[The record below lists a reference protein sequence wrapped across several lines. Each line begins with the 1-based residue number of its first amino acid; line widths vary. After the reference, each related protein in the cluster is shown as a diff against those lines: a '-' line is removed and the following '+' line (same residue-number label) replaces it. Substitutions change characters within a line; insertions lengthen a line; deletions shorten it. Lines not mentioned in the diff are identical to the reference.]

1 VELLLRALRR
11 RVKLLRLVLLR
22 RLGLVGVLNVRRMLD
37 LEVVMARRGG
47 RGGGCCGGSGGR
59 LVASG
64 GGLED
69 VFESLARRL
78 FALRLL
84 LRRWRLQLL
93 LLLLIGSRLEVV
105 ERGVRVAGVEMLVLQ
120 LELLVR
126 LEDDWRLLL
135 LLLLL
140 LLRGRLLLL
149 LLLLLLPGRE
159 AGRSRSRRG
168 VYRNGLGR
176 RDGGGSD

>member
-1 VELLLRALRR
+1 
-11 RVKLLRLVLLR
+11 
-22 RLGLVGVLNVRRMLD
+22 
-37 LEVVMARRGG
+37 
-47 RGGGCCGGSGGR
+47 
-59 LVASG
+59 
-64 GGLED
+64 
-69 VFESLARRL
+69 
-78 FALRLL
+78 
-84 LRRWRLQLL
+84 L

-149 LLLLLLPGRE
+149 LLLLLLRGRLLLLLLLLLLPGRE